1 MGGQLCTL
9 GDILVGRWRF
19 ERLGPWRVC
28 ALASVALGLNAAA
41 PAVGQGEPAARLAG
55 KTQWAGTVAAAR
67 RVDNLLVN
75 PDVTARRAGVPT
87 CYSEASLTGA
97 TVRFSEPPRGSGG
110 AIVLRLGSSRQQR
123 MVTQSPACAPR
134 VAVGHS
140 YSASLSY
147 SGTGAALSLEVLEHV
162 HGAWRVSHVA
172 EHLKARRV
180 FTTASVLVGPIQ
192 AGVNRLAFG
201 VLLRGRGAIRT
212 TGYSL
217 SDVSAHPLAPVTTSQ
232 PATGGDATTPAPTT
246 TSPTKPATVIPSEG
260 LPAPTEKPSEGLP
273 PPIEK
278 LPSQC
283 EELAREE
290 LPLELSLPEGP
301 STEPLSVTGR
311 WTVREGVD
319 HARTVHAVLLQN
331 GKLLLMAGSG
341 NSRME
346 FDAGCFRS
354 YVYNPVANTW
364 REIPTPTD
372 LFCAGHVQLA
382 NGNVLILGGT
392 KAYPAPPKPG
402 EYPSTVYEGENASWI
417 FNIQTE
423 TYEKVP
429 YDKLAPHQPKEPGPL
444 LNGAWYPSA
453 TELGDGNAIS
463 FGGLNEQGNGATAT
477 NYYIAPYNPGDAAGD
492 PSGQWV
498 GFGSNELQQTYD
510 WFWGLYPSMILTADG
525 RLFYDGSH
533 VFGNGLQGDNPT
545 PAPDASALYD
555 FYCTPGKSQKE
566 EEHEQNDT
574 NPEAAVVGPRVAGG
588 PASEDETHP
597 RVENTPGLEDPNQ
610 RDQSASLLLP
620 PAQSQKV
627 MVLGGGN
634 TYETGAFATASTDEI
649 DLLEPDPQ
657 WKKGPELPQGR
668 LDDGELEPTGAGKM
682 YVSAVALPNGTV
694 LETGG
699 SLLPRTKDV
708 HEASV
713 FDPASNEFTP
723 VASDPVGR
731 DYHSEALLLPN
742 GDVMALGSNPVNVGT
757 GTEGFQT
764 AISIYEPPYMFQGE
778 RPVLESV
785 DGQVNR
791 LQDNVNYTAQWAY
804 GSEHT
809 LAYTSKSSEIASAVL
824 IRPAAVT
831 HSSDPNQREVAL
843 PIEGLSGPRGAGRS
857 LEVGLTANPNLAP
870 PGYYMVFLVN
880 AAGVPSEAQWVHVG
894 PQGAPTP

>member
-1 MGGQLCTL
+1 L
-9 GDILVGRWRF
+9 GNILIGRWRF

-28 ALASVALGLNAAA
+28 ALASVVLGLNAAM
-41 PAVGQGEPAARLAG
+41 PAAGQSEPAARLAG
-55 KTQWAGTVAAAR
+55 KIQRAAAVATAR
-67 RVDNLLVN
+67 RADNLLAN

-87 CYSEASLTGA
+87 CYSEASLTSA
-97 TVRFSEPPRGSGG
+97 NVRFYQPPRGSGG
-110 AIVLRLGSSRQQR
+110 AIALQLGSPRQQR

-147 SGTGAALSLEVLEHV
+147 RGTGAALSLEVLAHV
-162 HGAWRVSHVA
+162 RGAWRVSHVA
-172 EHLKARRV
+172 EHLKARKA
-180 FTTASVLVGPIQ
+180 FTTVSVLIGPVQ
-192 AGVNRLAFG
+192 GGVDRLAFG
-201 VLLRGRGAIRT
+201 VLLRGRGVVRT

-217 SDVSAHPLAPVTTSQ
+217 IDVSAHPQA
-232 PATGGDATTPAPTT
+232 PATSSQASTGSVATTPAPTATPPPT
-246 TSPTKPATVIPSEG
+246 TTPTAPVVPSEG
-260 LPAPTEKPSEGLP
+260 LPA
-273 PPIEK
+273 PIEK

-290 LPLELSLPEGP
+290 PSLELSLPEGT

-319 HARTVHAVLLQN
+319 HARTIHAVLLQN

-364 REIPTPTD
+364 KEIPTPTD

-392 KAYPAPPKPG
+392 KGYPEPPKLG
-402 EYPSTVYEGENASWI
+402 EFPSTIFKGENASWV
-417 FNIQTE
+417 FNIKTE
-423 TYEKVP
+423 AYEKVP
-429 YDKLAPHQPKEPGPL
+429 YDELEPHQPKEPGPL
-444 LNGAWYPSA
+444 LNGTWYPSA
-453 TELGDGNAIS
+453 TELGNGNVIS
-463 FGGLNEQGNGATAT
+463 FGGLNEEGVGATST
-477 NYYIAPYNPGDAAGD
+477 NYYIAPYNTGDAAGD
-492 PSGQWV
+492 QPGQWV

-533 VFGNGLQGDNPT
+533 VFGNGLQSISPT

-566 EEHEQNDT
+566 EEAEQNNTD
-574 NPEAAVVGPRVAGG
+574 PEATVVGPKVAGG
-588 PASEDETHP
+588 PESEDETHP

-627 MVLGGGN
+627 MILGGGN
-634 TYETGAFATASTDEI
+634 TYETSVFATNSTDEI
-649 DLLEPDPQ
+649 DLLEPNPQ
-657 WKKGPELPQGR
+657 WKKGPELPRGR
-668 LDDGELEPTGAGKM
+668 LDDGELEPKGAGKM
-682 YVSAVALPNGTV
+682 YASAVALPDGTV

-708 HEASV
+708 HEASI
-713 FDPASNEFTP
+713 FDPTSNEFSP

-742 GDVMALGSNPVNVGT
+742 GDVLALGSNPVNVET

-764 AISIYEPPYMFQGE
+764 AISIYEPPYLFRGE
-778 RPVLESV
+778 RPVLESI

-791 LQDNVNYTAQWAY
+791 LQDNVNDTAQWEY

-809 LAYTSKSSEIASAVL
+809 IAYTSKSSEITSAVL
-824 IRPAAVT
+824 MRPAAVT

-843 PIEGLSGPRGAGRS
+843 PIKELSGPRGEGRS

-880 AAGVPSEAQWVHVG
+880 SAGVPSEAQWVHVG